1 MSVISGSAINKLFL
15 KLYDGSAFV
24 VHDHVAAAVVSTD
37 VIVAAAVVSTDVI
50 VAVAVVSTDVIVA
63 AAAVSTDVIVA
74 VAVSSIVIVHEFIP
88 EKGVPSFECR

>member
-15 KLYDGSAFV
+15 KVYDGSAFV
-24 VHDHVAAAVVSTD
+24 VHDHVAAA
-37 VIVAAAVVSTDVI
+37 
-50 VAVAVVSTDVIVA
+50 AVVSTDVIVA

>member
-15 KLYDGSAFV
+15 KVYDGSAFV
-24 VHDHVAAAVVSTD
+24 VHDHVAAA
-37 VIVAAAVVSTDVI
+37 AV
-50 VAVAVVSTDVIVA
+50 
-63 AAAVSTDVIVA
+63 VSTDVIVA

>member
-15 KLYDGSAFV
+15 KVYDGSAFV
-24 VHDHVAAAVVSTD
+24 VHDHVA
-37 VIVAAAVVSTDVI
+37 AAAVVSTDVI

>member
-15 KLYDGSAFV
+15 KVYDGSAFV
-24 VHDHVAAAVVSTD
+24 VHDHVAAA
-37 VIVAAAVVSTDVI
+37 
-50 VAVAVVSTDVIVA
+50 AVVSTDVIVA

-74 VAVSSIVIVHEFIP
+74 VAVSSLVIVHEFIP

>member
-15 KLYDGSAFV
+15 KVYDGSAFV
-24 VHDHVAAAVVSTD
+24 VHDHVAAAV
-37 VIVAAAVVSTDVI
+37 
-50 VAVAVVSTDVIVA
+50 
-63 AAAVSTDVIVA
+63 VSTDVIVA